1 MSMLL
6 GNILVGFAVA
16 ASLTYAVLSL
26 GPRAWRRAIRSAL
39 GFKSAAANASTGS
52 CGGCDGCGSEPAS
65 QSPSAEIKI
74 PVTRIGRR

>member
-6 GNILVGFAVA
+6 GNVVVGLAVA
-16 ASLTYAVLSL
+16 GSLSYAVLSL

-39 GFKSAAANASTGS
+39 GFKSAAANTSAGS
-52 CGGCDGCGSEPAS
+52 CGGCESCGSEPAS

-74 PVTRIGRR
+74 PVARIGRR